1 METYVD
7 PIGENVRNDLSVGE
21 RSGFRLEKLNEEQ
34 MGFEGKKAGK
44 HDFVRRIFVK
54 EGQGCIKRMQ

>member
-1 METYVD
+1 MYVD

-21 RSGFRLEKLNEEQ
+21 RSGFRLEKLNEKQ

-54 EGQGCIKRMQ
+54 EGQG